1 MLSDRTIRQALEQSR
16 FRVRSVHRQFVMPIQ
31 FHRAIG
37 SRKFT
42 IWSED
47 LLDRVGLLKQLGSPV
62 TIVAERCAP

>member
-1 MLSDRTIRQALEQSR
+1 VISDRAIRHALRQSN
-16 FRVRSVHRQFVMPIQ
+16 FQVRSVHRQFVMPIQ

-47 LLDRVGLLKQLGSPV
+47 LLDRVGLLKRFGSPV
-62 TIVAERCAP
+62 TVVAERCAP